1 MFAFVAPHR
10 LCVMLY
16 SYELIVILLF
26 RLLNS
31 QEREVKFFTETEEN
45 NQMRGPR
52 TAVPYF
58 L

>member
-1 MFAFVAPHR
+1 MRYTTDAD
-10 LCVMLY
+10 LQY
-16 SYELIVILLF
+16 ILLCY
-26 RLLNS
+26 
-31 QEREVKFFTETEEN
+31 QERDVKFFTETEEN

>member
-1 MFAFVAPHR
+1 MNNGFRICFDGWNLYASFLFNKPFVN
-10 LCVMLY
+10 
-16 SYELIVILLF
+16 F
-26 RLLNS
+26 K

-52 TAVPYF
+52 TGVPYF

>member
-1 MFAFVAPHR
+1 MQVTSVTMQVTS
-10 LCVMLY
+10 VMCAVPLDDAVFLY
-16 SYELIVILLF
+16 LL
-26 RLLNS
+26 L

-52 TAVPYF
+52 TGVPYF